1 MKVKGSAGSTAVVFA
16 LLLIVAL
23 TSWPLSSNLFTV
35 PHDFGNDVSGRTN
48 LFCLR
53 NGDSARQPSGLS
65 DHRRLSVS
73 YGIYLENGSIPV
85 ASGGNRPVAA
95 LLTSHTGST
104 HAHCTIL
111 IFAVKQSTPE
121 PAPVHVEKEHRGNKT
136 IRLHPDE
143 LQGEGAARYPM
154 L

>member
-1 MKVKGSAGSTAVVFA
+1 MLDTSCGVNVNNLMKVKGSAGSTAVVFA

-48 LFCLR
+48 LLLSQKWGFCKTAVR
-53 NGDSARQPSGLS
+53 PVRPPST
-65 DHRRLSVS
+65 SVFHT
-73 YGIYLENGSIPV
+73 GIYLENGSIPV

-104 HAHCTIL
+104 HAH
-111 IFAVKQSTPE
+111 
-121 PAPVHVEKEHRGNKT
+121 
-136 IRLHPDE
+136 LHN
-143 LQGEGAARYPM
+143 LNLRC
-154 L
+154 